1 MTLSDLASLGSFV
14 SGVAVLASL
23 IFLYF
28 QMRQMTEQVRQSEKN
43 QRALMNQGHAAR
55 VVDNMHWLAEP
66 ANAELRARIN
76 AGQTAFTAVEL
87 ERLRLVLRTIVL
99 NAQEVHLQHQ
109 SGLLD
114 TMTFD
119 TSILGLRSVLSQPVF
134 RAIWADTART
144 VAPEFRVVV
153 ETMLAEVP
161 IAKPV
166 DVVAHFNA
174 NLAEV
179 VG

>member
-1 MTLSDLASLGSFV
+1 MSLSDLASLGSFI
-14 SGVAVLASL
+14 SGLAIFVSL
-23 IFLYF
+23 IYVAL
-28 QMRQMTEQVRQSEKN
+28 QLRQSAKH

-55 VVDNMHWLAEP
+55 VIDNMHWLAERE
-66 ANAELRARIN
+66 NAELRARIT
-76 AGQTAFTAVEL
+76 AGETAFTAVEL
-87 ERLRLVLRTIVL
+87 ERLRLVLRTIVT

-119 TSILGLRSVLSQPVF
+119 SSMLGLRNVLGQPVF
-134 RAIWADTART
+134 RAIWADTAT

-161 IAKPV
+161 IAKPL
-166 DVVAHFNA
+166 DVVAQFKA
-174 NLAEV
+174 SLAKV
-179 VG
+179 MA